1 MAEQEKQNDAPVIR
15 RAMGLREFSK
25 SLSVSYDSA
34 YRRAQTGELKTIR
47 FGSRILVPFDEAER
61 VAKEGL

>member
-1 MAEQEKQNDAPVIR
+1 MAKQEEQKQAAPLR
-15 RAMGLREFSK
+15 RAIGLREFSE

-34 YRRAQTGELKTIR
+34 YRRAQTGELRTIR